1 MFQQNQEDNFSKYF
15 QILNFIIYI
24 NVLAFG
30 MMFIIEFTVATNKAS
45 SHLKLMSLP

>member
-15 QILNFIIYI
+15 QILKFIIYI

-30 MMFIIEFTVATNKAS
+30 MITVATNKAS
-45 SHLKLMSLP
+45 SHLELMSLP